1 MTCQG
6 ASQSGA
12 GVVSSDTV
20 ERTISARPKGGSNS
34 TLIKSCGGERTGRRQ
49 DEAPADE
56 PTDAAAAAAAA
67 AFIADVLP
75 SRALRDL
82 GAQIL
87 AKDAE
92 DPDPET
98 LMRRLQIEFHR
109 VETERA

>member
-1 MTCQG
+1 M
-6 ASQSGA
+6 A
-12 GVVSSDTV
+12 DIDRKNHEV
-20 ERTISARPKGGSNS
+20 ES
-34 TLIKSCGGERTGRRQ
+34 TGRRE

-75 SRALRDL
+75 SRALRDV

-92 DPDPET
+92 DPD
-98 LMRRLQIEFHR
+98 RFS
-109 VETERA
+109 V

>member
-1 MTCQG
+1 M
-6 ASQSGA
+6 AL
-12 GVVSSDTV
+12 VSFRPTMSN
-20 ERTISARPKGGSNS
+20 EHESARPFGGSNS
-34 TLIKSCGGERTGRRQ
+34 RQIKSCGGERTGRRQ

-98 LMRRLQIEFHR
+98 LMRRLQTGWKLIIN
-109 VETERA
+109 

>member
-1 MTCQG
+1 M
-6 ASQSGA
+6 
-12 GVVSSDTV
+12 
-20 ERTISARPKGGSNS
+20 ESA
-34 TLIKSCGGERTGRRQ
+34 TGRRE

-56 PTDAAAAAAAA
+56 PTDAASAAAA

-75 SRALRDL
+75 SRAPRDV

-98 LMRRLQIEFHR
+98 LMRRLQTGWKLIIN
-109 VETERA
+109 

>member
-1 MTCQG
+1 M
-6 ASQSGA
+6 AL
-12 GVVSSDTV
+12 VSF
-20 ERTISARPKGGSNS
+20 RPTMSNEHDLRDLSLIGGSNS
-34 TLIKSCGGERTGRRQ
+34 RLIKSGGGERTGRRQ

-98 LMRRLQIEFHR
+98 LMGRLQTGCR
-109 VETERA
+109 N